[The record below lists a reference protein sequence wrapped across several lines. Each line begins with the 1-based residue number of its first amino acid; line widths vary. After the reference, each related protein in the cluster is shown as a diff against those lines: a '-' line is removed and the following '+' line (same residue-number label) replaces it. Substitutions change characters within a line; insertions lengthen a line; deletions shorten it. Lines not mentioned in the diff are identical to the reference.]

1 MEDNDIFET
10 IRNEN
15 IIKYLKLKRQ
25 SIRDENEL
33 NLIDLKIKEL
43 ETNIISKDEVKK
55 DDTQLFFEKLDS
67 EVNKY
72 ALFKSWNRLTYD
84 QKKSQI
90 NIYIDNLIQADN
102 IDYVRKVVNEYLDA
116 GLMNS
121 SKTVQYNSKEAKVS
135 TIHFLEYNNNSNK
148 YEIKLNL
155 KKTSSI

>member
-25 SIRDENEL
+25 NIRDENEL

-84 QKKSQI
+84 QKKKDLYLYYFLQI
-90 NIYIDNLIQADN
+90 HLNSLI
-102 IDYVRKVVNEYLDA
+102 V
-116 GLMNS
+116 
-121 SKTVQYNSKEAKVS
+121 
-135 TIHFLEYNNNSNK
+135 
-148 YEIKLNL
+148 
-155 KKTSSI
+155 